1 MDSQTWNEFCS
12 EITIIYNKLINNE
25 MGNVAS
31 YIPQLAKVDPNL
43 FGISVFSIDGRVFN
57 IGDTQENFCI
67 QSCSKTLTYA
77 IALRDN
83 GIEVVNKH
91 IGREPSGARF
101 NAFIFDED
109 NKPFNP
115 LINSGA
121 IMAASLIKNE
131 ETEDKRFEYV
141 VDLWK
146 TIVGKDKVGFDN
158 PVYLSEKRSA
168 NRNHALAHLM
178 MENSIFPDNTKINN
192 TLEFYFQLCS
202 ITMNSESLAKYA
214 AMLAN
219 GGTTVDSDIQ
229 IFDPKIVRDLLCIM
243 YRSCS

>member
-1 MDSQTWNEFCS
+1 MNSETWNEFCS
-12 EITIIYNKLINNE
+12 EITLIYNNLINNNV
-25 MGNVAS
+25 GNVAS

-57 IGDTQENFCI
+57 IGDTNEHFCI

-77 IALRDN
+77 VALRDN
-83 GIEVVNKH
+83 GIDSVNNH

-121 IMAASLIKNE
+121 IMATALVQKDK
-131 ETEDKRFEYV
+131 TEDKRFEYI
-141 VDLWK
+141 VDIWK
-146 TIVGKDKVGFDN
+146 TIVGKNNVGFDN

-168 NRNHALAHLM
+168 I
-178 MENSIFPDNTKINN
+178 EI
-192 TLEFYFQLCS
+192 
-202 ITMNSESLAKYA
+202 
-214 AMLAN
+214 ML
-219 GGTTVDSDIQ
+219 
-229 IFDPKIVRDLLCIM
+229 LLI
-243 YRSCS
+243 